1 MSRWESFFFLLLLCN
16 CNAHFSY
23 FVQGEVKPSHSAAAA
38 SASNGRSSRVKVGEI
53 FAMLDGMFAF
63 SIYDKILNKIFIVR
77 DFFGEKPLYYTKN
90 NDSLT

>member
-1 MSRWESFFFLLLLCN
+1 MTKLTCPSMSRWESFFFLLLLCN

-53 FAMLDGMFAF
+53 FAMLDGMR
-63 SIYDKILNKIFIVR
+63 ID
-77 DFFGEKPLYYTKN
+77 TKLL
-90 NDSLT
+90 LTNSNRNVAR